1 MARIIFFITVALVI
15 TIAGQCSLVF
25 AADMQSSQAPQGKE
39 AVIKDAGNTVC
50 PVTGDPVNKDISYVY
65 KGTRYYFCC
74 PMCIEPFKND
84 PEKYIAKMNAA
95 KK

>member
-1 MARIIFFITVALVI
+1 MVRLIFFVTVALVI
-15 TIAGQCSLVF
+15 TIAGQCSLSF
-25 AADMQSSQAPQGKE
+25 AADTQSPKGKE

-65 KGTRYYFCC
+65 KGTRYYLCC
-74 PMCIEPFKND
+74 PMCLEPFKND
-84 PEKYIAKMNAA
+84 PEKYIAKMKAE